1 MQDLLLSAI
10 DARILGV
17 LMEKQLT
24 TPDQYP
30 LTLNSLVT
38 ACNQKTSREPVS
50 SYSSGEVG
58 SSLNELRNNK
68 LVEVEYGSRAERYHQ
83 KLSRVL
89 GLDKRKQA
97 ILTIMLL
104 RGPQTAGDLLTR
116 SQRMAEFDGIADM
129 EELLETLCNKSQP
142 MIMRIAKRAG
152 QRDDRYMHLLCGEI
166 DLSSLPEPSAS
177 AAGSATASNAELVKR
192 VEVLERKLALVM
204 AQLDLQEDSSEE
216 E

>member
-10 DARILGV
+10 DARILGA

-58 SSLNELRNNK
+58 SSLNELRNNQ
-68 LVEVEYGSRAERYHQ
+68 LVEVEYGSRAERYDQ

-104 RGPQTAGDLLTR
+104 RGPQTAGDLITR

-142 MIMRIAKRAG
+142 MIVRIPKRAG

-166 DLSSLPEPSAS
+166 DLSSLPEPSTN

-204 AQLDLQEDSSEE
+204 AQLDIQEDSPEE
-216 E
+216 D